1 MGVHYGK
8 KFFKKLVIFR
18 PHNVYGPNMGWEHVI
33 PEIIKKIFFSTNY
46 LKNKSGSIEIQGSGN
61 ETRSFCYI
69 DDAIDSLMLLNNQG
83 ENNEIYNIGND
94 HEISIIELI
103 NYIQEHLGTEI
114 SIVTKNLSK
123 GSTKRRN
130 PNLKKIKKLGF
141 KNKVNIKD
149 GLKKTIDWYLKNINK
164 LN

>member
-1 MGVHYGK
+1 
-8 KFFKKLVIFR
+8 
-18 PHNVYGPNMGWEHVI
+18 
-33 PEIIKKIFFSTNY
+33 
-46 LKNKSGSIEIQGSGN
+46 
-61 ETRSFCYI
+61 
-69 DDAIDSLMLLNNQG
+69 MLLNNQG